1 MENENIQMFTQSFKL
16 AKKIINN
23 VVVEIG
29 IIRKV
34 HFKRSFFA
42 VIIEIRIFRE
52 YEANAKQVIK
62 S

>member
-1 MENENIQMFTQSFKL
+1 MFTQSFKL

-23 VVVEIG
+23 VEIG
-29 IIRKV
+29 MIRKV

>member
-23 VVVEIG
+23 FEIG